1 MDEASAKAHL
11 HRALQQGRDALLWK
25 LEGLDEYDARR
36 PVTPTATNLLGL
48 VKHMAFVELGYLGD
62 TFGRPLPGGPR
73 VEDLG
78 DDPTADL
85 WATADESRA
94 AVVDTYRRV
103 IAHAD
108 ETIAMLP
115 LDAPG
120 HVAHWPGARSR
131 VTLHGVLVHVIAEI
145 HRHAG
150 HADIVRESIDGAAG
164 LRTDNDNL
172 AHDDPAAW
180 TAHHAAV
187 EQAARDAARRP

>member
-1 MDEASAKAHL
+1 VDEASAKAHL

-36 PVTPTATNLLGL
+36 PLTPTATNLLGL
-48 VKHMAFVELGYLGD
+48 VKHMAFVELGYLGGP
-62 TFGRPLPGGPR
+62 FGRPMPDGPR

-85 WATADESRA
+85 WAAADESRA
-94 AVVDTYRRV
+94 GILDTYRRV
-103 IAHAD
+103 TAHAD
-108 ETIAMLP
+108 ETIATLP

-120 HVAHWPGARSR
+120 HVAHWPAERNP
-131 VTLHGVLVHVIAEI
+131 VTLHGILVHVIAEI

-150 HADIVRESIDGAAG
+150 HADIVREHIDGAAG

-172 AHDDPAAW
+172 AHHDPAAW
-180 TAHHAAV
+180 RAHHTAI

>member
-1 MDEASAKAHL
+1 VDEASAKAHL

-36 PVTPTATNLLGL
+36 PMTPTATNLLGL

-62 TFGRPLPGGPR
+62 TFGRPMPDGPR

-85 WATADESRA
+85 WAAADEPRA
-94 AVVDTYRRV
+94 GILETYRRV
-103 IAHAD
+103 TAHTD
-108 ETIAMLP
+108 ETIATLP

-120 HVAHWPGARSR
+120 HVAHWPAERNP
-131 VTLHGVLVHVIAEI
+131 VTLHGILVHVIAEI

-150 HADIVRESIDGAAG
+150 HADIVREHIDGAAG

-180 TAHHAAV
+180 RAHHAAV